1 MKSRIGPGMSISN
14 KQAQGEVEFQLG
26 LGMTAHSIE
35 HSGDSF
41 ELTQLSMHLP
51 RTCPLV
57 PSY

>member
-1 MKSRIGPGMSISN
+1 MKSRIGPEMSISN

-41 ELTQLSMHLP
+41 ELTQ
-51 RTCPLV
+51 
-57 PSY
+57 